1 MRACPWS
8 ESVGEGG
15 GGGVIRITVEPSVA
29 ANWVT
34 EGSYIRVYVGRYTLW
49 TASAT
54 LLSTRRFRNPS
65 QPPGILLWSARQNA
79 IQNPLSTAI
88 GFRPTHYP
96 FCRPF
101 NLIRHDR
108 HWQHDNR
115 VTWQYFD
122 KDSLRRNICRLQFA
136 RVYHHYDGYSNRRP
150 MKGLS
155 NFDAQ
160 RFNQVRASSDPW
172 NFSYNQ
178 IFSRQIF
185 TKQNIIRIRGMSDV
199 IFPLIFLLWSE
210 HCFCSRYPPIRAA
223 PFVHPSRPFRDR
235 TQDRKRNQ
243 RILALLCSSVLTN
256 ERLSRDKIA
265 PVDSSLAAN
274 PHVWA
279 RRISIGEF
287 LRERSRS
294 FSPESKRPS
303 LRAFTETRPQNR
315 KLQFLPNV
323 EERTSENASKFI
335 RDRQIFIGQ
344 RRTYT
349 RGNPTFG
356 ARPKPLLQPGGGLEY
371 SGPSYSRQRT
381 ALRRDITSV
390 HATVILEFIFPLSS
404 FPKKPSTSFSVTLS
418 YARNVISLWISPRV
432 FSRHPLRVRVFI
444 QRLRQIFCLVELHRG
459 QNISVP
465 AFHVEISLKKYL
477 ADFGIIKIF
486 EYSLYPNYNES
497 HL

>member
-34 EGSYIRVYVGRYTLW
+34 EGSYIRVYVGRYTLR

-79 IQNPLSTAI
+79 TQNPPSTAI

-122 KDSLRRNICRLQFA
+122 KDSLRRNICRLQFVCTIITTDI
-136 RVYHHYDGYSNRRP
+136 RIDVQWRDCRISTH
-150 MKGLS
+150 KGLIKLEP
-155 NFDAQ
+155 
-160 RFNQVRASSDPW
+160 RAIRE
-172 NFSYNQ
+172 
-178 IFSRQIF
+178 IFRIIKYF
-185 TKQNIIRIRGMSDV
+185 RDTKQNIIRIRGTSDV

-243 RILALLCSSVLTN
+243 RILALLCSLVLTN

-265 PVDSSLAAN
+265 PVDSPLAAN

-344 RRTYT
+344 RRGTRRTYT
-349 RGNPTFG
+349 RGNLTFG
-356 ARPKPLLQPGGGLEY
+356 ARPKPLLRPGGGLEY

-404 FPKKPSTSFSVTLS
+404 FPKNQARAFPSRSCTPEMSFRFGPLPVCFRVTPCV
-418 YARNVISLWISPRV
+418 YAFLFRDCAKYFAWSNYTEGKIFPCLHISCGSLFKKILGWFRDYQNIRV
-432 FSRHPLRVRVFI
+432 FTLPKL
-444 QRLRQIFCLVELHRG
+444 
-459 QNISVP
+459 
-465 AFHVEISLKKYL
+465 
-477 ADFGIIKIF
+477 
-486 EYSLYPNYNES
+486 
-497 HL
+497 

>member
-34 EGSYIRVYVGRYTLW
+34 EGSYIRVYVGRYTLR

-79 IQNPLSTAI
+79 TQNPPSTAI

-136 RVYHHYDGYSNRRP
+136 CVYHHYDGYSNRRP

-178 IFSRQIF
+178 IFSRYETKYYPDTRHVGCYFSSHIF
-185 TKQNIIRIRGMSDV
+185 TLKRA
-199 IFPLIFLLWSE
+199 LLLLSIPTDKSGS
-210 HCFCSRYPPIRAA
+210 FCSPEPSL
-223 PFVHPSRPFRDR
+223 SRPNARPE
-235 TQDRKRNQ
+235 TQPAD
-243 RILALLCSSVLTN
+243 
-256 ERLSRDKIA
+256 SRVTLQLGFDK
-265 PVDSSLAAN
+265 
-274 PHVWA
+274 
-279 RRISIGEF
+279 
-287 LRERSRS
+287 
-294 FSPESKRPS
+294 
-303 LRAFTETRPQNR
+303 
-315 KLQFLPNV
+315 
-323 EERTSENASKFI
+323 RTSV
-335 RDRQIFIGQ
+335 
-344 RRTYT
+344 
-349 RGNPTFG
+349 
-356 ARPKPLLQPGGGLEY
+356 
-371 SGPSYSRQRT
+371 SR
-381 ALRRDITSV
+381 
-390 HATVILEFIFPLSS
+390 
-404 FPKKPSTSFSVTLS
+404 
-418 YARNVISLWISPRV
+418 
-432 FSRHPLRVRVFI
+432 
-444 QRLRQIFCLVELHRG
+444 
-459 QNISVP
+459 
-465 AFHVEISLKKYL
+465 
-477 ADFGIIKIF
+477 
-486 EYSLYPNYNES
+486 
-497 HL
+497 

>member
-349 RGNPTFG
+349 RGNSTFG
-356 ARPKPLLQPGGGLEY
+356 ARPKPLLRPGGASNTPDQVTVGSGRHYVAILRAYTQLWY
-371 SGPSYSRQRT
+371 SNLFFLFPPFQKNQARAFPSRSRTPEMSFRFGSLPVCFRVT
-381 ALRRDITSV
+381 PCVYAFLFRDCAKYFAWSNYT
-390 HATVILEFIFPLSS
+390 EGKIFP
-404 FPKKPSTSFSVTLS
+404 
-418 YARNVISLWISPRV
+418 
-432 FSRHPLRVRVFI
+432 
-444 QRLRQIFCLVELHRG
+444 CLH
-459 QNISVP
+459 
-465 AFHVEISLKKYL
+465 FM
-477 ADFGIIKIF
+477 
-486 EYSLYPNYNES
+486 
-497 HL
+497 